1 MCVRRQPRADHRS
14 PDALAQAGR
23 AGVSLIR
30 IKLPQSQP
38 FVADLQRWHRNGANR
53 PGLLC
58 VMDSEKIALSFSLP
72 SKETLRCPWTNRASA
87 TRVALDPGVGS
98 TNSESSGQAR
108 SQGHAGPGHEAQG
121 RHREMGSEESV
132 EQSRGPVETSDGDVT
147 ALLPP
152 GGSPRRIALPVT
164 ATFRCRCATHVW
176 KLHRRA
182 WEHAVPSRAEERF
195 DLSVAASS
203 RCPLG
208 GLHATSS

>member
-1 MCVRRQPRADHRS
+1 MAQKRRQSAGASLCDGFREDCSFVFAAEQRNTAMPVDESRER
-14 PDALAQAGR
+14 DAGCQ
-23 AGVSLIR
+23 
-30 IKLPQSQP
+30 
-38 FVADLQRWHRNGANR
+38 
-53 PGLLC
+53 
-58 VMDSEKIALSFSLP
+58 
-72 SKETLRCPWTNRASA
+72 T
-87 TRVALDPGVGS
+87 LDPGVGS

-132 EQSRGPVETSDGDVT
+132 EQSRGPVEKSDGDVT